1 MKETLTLYHGTFL
14 KHVSNIIKDNYHITN
29 SKNWMGR
36 GAYFFLEDIFA
47 FTWCV
52 DLYKNEI
59 SSNFNKDDFINNMA
73 ILENS
78 IEIDSERLLDL
89 TYFKG
94 QEIIDIAYKKL
105 LSSKKYKLKLEN
117 ASSNEKMAI
126 IIEFLFEKVGFKS
139 NYDAVKQIYRL
150 HTRNYKDIFGNRE
163 RGIPQYQ
170 ICIKNNNIIKS
181 ISIFKYDDKIDSYR
195 ERWKNMINDTTFQK
209 IGEYTLDEY
218 MYLDSN
224 L

>member
-1 MKETLTLYHGTFL
+1 
-14 KHVSNIIKDNYHITN
+14 
-29 SKNWMGR
+29 
-36 GAYFFLEDIFA
+36 
-47 FTWCV
+47 
-52 DLYKNEI
+52 
-59 SSNFNKDDFINNMA
+59 
-73 ILENS
+73 
-78 IEIDSERLLDL
+78 
-89 TYFKG
+89 
-94 QEIIDIAYKKL
+94 
-105 LSSKKYKLKLEN
+105 
-117 ASSNEKMAI
+117 MAI